1 MSRYQVWV
9 DLPDEMLH
17 SIIAHS
23 GSFSVLAFAAT
34 CRSWRAAFSSYPSK
48 STFSTLFPPVLLQPD
63 VPVGSPRHQPFG
75 DKLPCH
81 AIDLASKRLC
91 LCCQIPI
98 ANLPPVNND
107 SQSPLGSLR
116 FVGASYGHLIF
127 SSNTACLIVDVFTG
141 VSVSVSLTAPPT
153 SPNSH
158 LLITSR
164 SHSFFWRVGSRSWLR
179 ASPCDGKVK
188 QIVAFKGQFL
198 GINSESMLFVVHLT
212 PQIRVERMAVSW
224 VEISST
230 RCHLANLYLV
240 ACGDMLLLVG
250 CRGSYPARGDTFE
263 AFRLDQSTEHAK
275 WVKVEDLG
283 NWAIFISTDE
293 RIQPLSFMNPE
304 RWGGKSNCIYCYSH
318 DSEDW
323 IAFELGKPASHPDI
337 FVFIGRCNIVQ
348 PMWVVPNI
356 FSLCGPDG

>member
-1 MSRYQVWV
+1 
-9 DLPDEMLH
+9 MLH

-63 VPVGSPRHQPFG
+63 VP
-75 DKLPCH
+75 
-81 AIDLASKRLC
+81 
-91 LCCQIPI
+91 
-98 ANLPPVNND
+98 
-107 SQSPLGSLR
+107 SPLGSLR